1 MQARG
6 DGDSRSSVL
15 LIYVQM
21 LSLWYAAVRYDQQL
35 REAFKKHRNALRL
48 TATRDPAFSGS
59 STGAAAYN
67 LQLKSYE
74 LQATSYKLEL
84 SSRAARRAP
93 ASPPRYNW

>member
-48 TATRDPAFSGS
+48 TATRRWPRLVHSRGVRHDVFISHVWE
-59 STGAAAYN
+59 TG
-67 LQLKSYE
+67 QD
-74 LQATSYKLEL
+74 TSAVIQHGQMAVLV
-84 SSRAARRAP
+84 RP
-93 ASPPRYNW
+93 